1 MKDKPYWKNRKASDN
16 RGAGQGFTE
25 REGPPHMDRLN
36 HWRYLLS
43 LEKEFTETLRYV
55 EFTPSQES
63 VYSFEFTRLLI
74 LICSELDVL
83 LKVVCDSAC
92 PKGKPGTIG
101 EYFPCIAGKYQIQ
114 LEAGRVDRLSLRVVP
129 FNCAAVGPRVAQ

>member
-1 MKDKPYWKNRKASDN
+1 
-16 RGAGQGFTE
+16 
-25 REGPPHMDRLN
+25 MDRLN

-114 LEAGRVDRLSLRVVP
+114 LEAGGYVRIVCGSGSILAGHLPEQRGISWTNRA
-129 FNCAAVGPRVAQ
+129 FSSFSRSWRG